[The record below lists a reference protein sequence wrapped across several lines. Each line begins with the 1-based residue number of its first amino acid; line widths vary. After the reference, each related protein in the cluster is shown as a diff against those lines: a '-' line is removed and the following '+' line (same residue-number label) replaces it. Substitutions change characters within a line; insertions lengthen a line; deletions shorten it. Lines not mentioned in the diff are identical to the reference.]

1 MPRVIFKCPY
11 LKGGGSTA
19 AHRRYYVKYIATRD
33 GVEKMDDTRKLLPAT
48 GSQEKLIAQLLR
60 DFPDTREM
68 FEYEDYL
75 RNPTRGNASE
85 LITAVLDQN
94 LPLLDK
100 RENYIKY
107 IATRPRAER
116 SGDHGLFTS
125 AGTPVVLARIAD
137 TVAEHPGNV
146 WTPIISLRREDAA
159 RLGYD
164 NAANWQA
171 FLSSYAEQMAKNM
184 KIKPDNFHWYAAYH
198 DEGHHPHIHM
208 VCWSSDP
215 REGFLTKDGIRGI
228 KSGLAGRIFRQELME
243 VYQEQTQRRDELM
256 AAARE
261 RMAGLVEQMQS
272 GVLHNENI
280 EQLTAHLAQRLRF
293 HSGKKQYGYLKP
305 PLKAVVDEIV
315 SELEKDPRIA
325 EAYRLWCDMRLE
337 VLGTYLKEPEHP
349 GPLSRQK
356 ELRRI
361 LNIVIEEAAILGGQE
376 VAFDRPDAADELFP
390 SAPRDDSPADLPDTD
405 ADDAPEPEMAEPE
418 DAEPRVDWSDQYRQ
432 AKRYLY
438 GSEETPRDFD
448 MAFRLFH
455 EEALAGNAL
464 AMHDLARM
472 YADALVPETEAERAG
487 GEMGPAS
494 RWWYVKALAAFLAVE
509 DVKPG
514 RYTEYRIGKMYAAGL
529 GTEQDHSEAA
539 GWFRESADQGYKYAQ
554 YSLAGL
560 YYRGKGIEQDYE
572 AALGLY
578 TKSAAQEFPYASY
591 ELGKMYRDGVGTV
604 KNDGAAGSH
613 FRDAYHGF
621 TALERQ
627 SHDDKLQYRLGWM
640 LEKGVGTGQDIPAAM
655 EFYEK
660 AAGVGNPHAQ
670 YALAK
675 LILKDPAAAP
685 ERAAEA
691 VAMLEKS
698 AEAGNGTAVYALAKL
713 YRDGSENGAV
723 EKDVPK
729 AMALFTKAA
738 EEFENEHASYAL
750 GKLYQEGKELPRD
763 IPAAVRWLEKSAE
776 MGNQHAL
783 YRLGKLYLSGEDIPK
798 DVGKAVRCF
807 LAAAEQGNQFAQYA
821 LGMLYLKGEDA
832 PKDVP
837 AAAALLE
844 KAALQDNEYAQYQLA
859 KLYLSGDGLPKN
871 PEKAVRW
878 FSAAAEQ
885 GNQFAQYALGMLYL
899 KGEDAPKDMTA
910 AAALLEKAALQDNEY
925 AAYQLGKLYLSGDGV
940 SKDAEK
946 ALHWLTKSAEAGN
959 QYAQYILGKLL
970 LMGKD
975 VPRDREAALKWLTLS
990 AEQGNIYAQF
1000 FIDHFDEFKDPS
1012 AFMMASRLLHHMGNI
1027 FRDNTPPP
1035 GSGSGGMATDRK
1047 LLCKL
1052 REKKIAQGHAADDH
1066 AQTMQY

>member
-48 GSQEKLIAQLLR
+48 GNQEKLIAQLLR

-75 RNPTRGNASE
+75 RNLTRGNASE
-85 LITAVLDQN
+85 LITAALDQN
-94 LPLLDK
+94 LPLIGK

-107 IATRPRAER
+107 IAIRPRAER

-171 FLSSYAEQMAKNM
+171 FLSSYAEQMAKHM
-184 KIKPDNFHWYAAYH
+184 KIKPDHFHWYAAYH

-208 VCWSSDP
+208 VCWSADP

-228 KSGLAGRIFRQELME
+228 KSGLAGRIFRQELTE

-272 GVLHNENI
+272 GVLYNENI

-293 HSGKKQYGYLKP
+293 HSGKKQYGYLRP

-315 SELEKDPRIA
+315 GELEKDPRVA
-325 EAYRLWCDMRLE
+325 EAYRLWCGMRLE

-376 VAFDRPDAADELFP
+376 FAFDRPDAADELFP
-390 SAPRDDSPADLPDTD
+390 SDPRDDAPADLPDTD
-405 ADDAPEPEMAEPE
+405 ADDAPEPEVAEPE
-418 DAEPRVDWSDQYRQ
+418 DAEPRVDWSDKYRQ

-438 GSEETPRDFD
+438 GSEEAPRDFD

-472 YADALVPETEAERAG
+472 YADGLGREPDPGAAHQ
-487 GEMGPAS
+487 
-494 RWWYVKALAAFLAVE
+494 WYAKALAAFLAVE

-514 RYTEYRIGKMYAAGL
+514 RYAEYRIGKMYAAGL
-529 GTEQDHSEAA
+529 GTEQNHSEAA
-539 GWFRESADQGYKYAQ
+539 GWFRKSADQGYKYAQ

-560 YYRGKGIEQDYE
+560 YYRGKGVEQDYE

-578 TKSAAQEFPYASY
+578 TKSAVQEFPYASY
-591 ELGKMYRDGVGTV
+591 ELGKMYRDGVGTE
-604 KNDGAAGSH
+604 KNDGAADGH
-613 FRDAYHGF
+613 FWDAYHGF
-621 TALERQ
+621 TALEQQ

-655 EFYEK
+655 EFYGK

-675 LILKDPAAAP
+675 LILKDPAATP

-698 AEAGNGTAVYALAKL
+698 AEAGNGAAVYALAKL
-713 YRDGSENGAV
+713 YRDGSENGTV
-723 EKDVPK
+723 NKDIPK
-729 AMALFTKAA
+729 AVALFTKAA
-738 EEFENEHASYAL
+738 EEFENEHAAYAL

-763 IPAAVRWLEKSAE
+763 IPAAVRWLTMSAE
-776 MGNQHAL
+776 LGNQYAQ
-783 YRLGKLYLSGEDIPK
+783 YRLGKLYLSGDGIPK
-798 DVGKAVRCF
+798 NAEKAVRWF
-807 LAAAEQGNQFAQYA
+807 SAAAEQGNQFAQYA

-844 KAALQDNEYAQYQLA
+844 KAALQDNEYA
-859 KLYLSGDGLPKN
+859 
-871 PEKAVRW
+871 
-878 FSAAAEQ
+878 
-885 GNQFAQYALGMLYL
+885 
-899 KGEDAPKDMTA
+899 
-910 AAALLEKAALQDNEY
+910 
-925 AAYQLGKLYLSGDGV
+925 AYQLGKLYLSGDGGN
-940 SKDAEK
+940 KDAEK
-946 ALHWLTKSAEAGN
+946 ALRWLTKSTEAGN
-959 QYAQYILGKLL
+959 QYAQYALGKLF

-1012 AFMMASRLLHHMGNI
+1012 AFLMGSRLLHHMGNI
-1027 FRDNTPPP
+1027 FRDSTPPP

-1047 LLCKL
+1047 LLRKL